1 MIRRYFNALSQS
13 EKQIVLTDSTF
24 NE

>member
-13 EKQIVLTDSTF
+13 EEQIVPTDSTF